1 VENVAATLRRIR
13 GTYDR
18 INGVVMNM
26 MRSVRKDNGLLL
38 GFCMM
43 YRLNVLMFQ
52 RNILPPFSWW
62 LNWFKWIMKWYGGRN
77 ISVVATHSSD
87 NHAECR
93 LTAGR
98 DRTTVTAQIILHIPL
113 VKPRKGCSCGNL
125 NYEVTLTAIG
135 LRQFCTPS
143 YFPCLWLIN
152 TLKPS
157 SIIIDTFLPLLPQHP
172 LALIH
177 SPCKWKQYIPPKQWR
192 NPK

>member
-1 VENVAATLRRIR
+1 M
-13 GTYDR
+13 YDR
-18 INGVVMNM
+18 INCVVMNM
-26 MRSVRKDNGLLL
+26 MRSVRRGNGQLL

-43 YRLNVLMFQ
+43 YWLNVLMFQ

-62 LNWFKWIMKWYGGRN
+62 LNWFKWIMKWYVGRN

-98 DRTTVTAQIILHIPL
+98 DCTTVTAQIILHIPL

-125 NYEVTLTAIG
+125 NYEVTINCHWLEAI
-135 LRQFCTPS
+135 LYPIVLS
-143 YFPCLWLIN
+143 MPVIN
-152 TLKPS
+152 KYPQIILYYNWHIS
-157 SIIIDTFLPLLPQHP
+157 SSVLPQHP

-177 SPCKWKQYIPPKQWR
+177 SHCRWKQDIPPKQWR